1 MKSFIFILVGLL
13 MSCSGVQESRNSELT
28 AEYYGVVE
36 VRAGGAYIDEATLR
50 EILKEQDK
58 THYVIFSDDMCGGCT
73 YLKQKLRERKWID
86 KVHFVNLDDKWV
98 RELAAIM
105 RIKAVPTMI
114 VELANDKGALV
125 REGPA
130 EIMMYLARKL

>member
-13 MSCSGVQESRNSELT
+13 MSCGGVQESRNSELT

-36 VRAGGAYIDEATLR
+36 VRAGGAYIDEATLV
-50 EILKEQDK
+50 EILKQQDK
-58 THYVIFSDDMCGGCT
+58 THYVIFSDDMCSGCA
-73 YLKQKLRERKWID
+73 YLKEKLRERNWID
-86 KVHFVNLDDKWV
+86 EVYFVNLDDKWV
-98 RELAAIM
+98 QELAVIM

-114 VELANDKGALV
+114 VELENDKGALV

>member
-1 MKSFIFILVGLL
+1 MRSFIFILVSLL
-13 MSCSGVQESRNSELT
+13 MSCTGTHQSRNSELT

-36 VRAGGAYIDEATLR
+36 VRAGGAHVDEATLKQILSR
-50 EILKEQDK
+50 EDK

-73 YLKQKLRERKWID
+73 FLKQKLRERGWID

-98 RELAAIM
+98 QELAVIM
-105 RIKAVPTMI
+105 KIKAGPTMI
-114 VELANDKGALV
+114 VELKNDEGALV